1 MELSMAADPATTILT
16 WGHKPTVRDT
26 FRGPTQ
32 ENDMAGMDISKL
44 KLGPIGDRVMYENE
58 LVRVWDFVVEPGK
71 SKGWHRHELPYVI
84 IPMTDGDIELES
96 ALTGDIERPKGKI
109 GEPIWRDAGEVHD
122 LRNVGKDT
130 YRNILIEL
138 KPRE

>member
-1 MELSMAADPATTILT
+1 MPAKDIGEL
-16 WGHKPTVRDT
+16 K
-26 FRGPTQ
+26 RGP
-32 ENDMAGMDISKL
+32 M
-44 KLGPIGDRVMYENE
+44 GDRVMYENP

-96 ALTGDIERPKGKI
+96 ALTGEIERPKGKI

-122 LRNVGKDT
+122 LRNVGNAT
-130 YRNILIEL
+130 YRNILVEIKAAMIYPRATAEPPAAAPHSVL
-138 KPRE
+138 KIGCLRL

>member
-1 MELSMAADPATTILT
+1 MGEQMTT
-16 WGHKPTVRDT
+16 K
-26 FRGPTQ
+26 
-32 ENDMAGMDISKL
+32 DIGKL
-44 KLGPIGDRVMYENE
+44 NLGPIGDRIMYENE
-58 LVRVWDFVVEPGK
+58 MVRVWDFVVEPGK

-122 LRNVGKDT
+122 LRNVGNGT
-130 YRNILIEL
+130 YRNILIEI
-138 KPRE
+138 KPR